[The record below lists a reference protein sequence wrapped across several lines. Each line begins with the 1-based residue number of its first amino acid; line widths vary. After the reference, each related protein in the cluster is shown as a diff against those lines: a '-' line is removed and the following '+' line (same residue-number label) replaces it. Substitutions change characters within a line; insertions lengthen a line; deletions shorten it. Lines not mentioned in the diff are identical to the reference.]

1 MEKAGSTNPLYKEVI
16 TGMRISVLH
25 KFIIRV
31 IHALPSIILS
41 AGWYVCHSH
50 ISYFLYV
57 TPPTYRTATLIYCT
71 VLQKGIVQYEKSYV
85 NWQYVY
91 VGHPVEIPQLS
102 AGC

>member
-1 MEKAGSTNPLYKEVI
+1 MLCQ
-16 TGMRISVLH
+16 VL
-25 KFIIRV
+25 
-31 IHALPSIILS
+31 
-41 AGWYVCHSH
+41 
-50 ISYFLYV
+50 YFLLAGMCV
-57 TPPTYRTATLIYCT
+57 TAISAIFCMLNPPTYRTATLIYCT